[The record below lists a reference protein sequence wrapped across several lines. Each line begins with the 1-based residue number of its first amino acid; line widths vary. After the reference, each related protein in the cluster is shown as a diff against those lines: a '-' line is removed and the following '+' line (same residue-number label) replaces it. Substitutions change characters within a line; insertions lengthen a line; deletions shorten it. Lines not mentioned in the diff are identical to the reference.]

1 MAQKKSA
8 AKLKVVDAKA
18 ELTEEQMVEQ
28 LQKILDDAKLA
39 IDKSISIQID
49 QTMRFDSL
57 LAIHDS
63 FIRFGFEECHINHAR
78 SVALRMKYVLADIQA
93 VIADLSLDAMAAK
106 EYTNPIDRFVPE
118 TAHGR
123 IGVQRHPPVGREP
136 GQRPPAADHQ
146 GVRDR
151 LLQGGRVAWSST
163 STRCT
168 TGTATR

>member
-8 AKLKVVDAKA
+8 AKLKVADAKA

-28 LQKILDDAKLA
+28 LQKILDDAKLT

-93 VIADLSLDAMAAK
+93 VVADLGLDAMAAK
-106 EYTNPIDRFVPE
+106 EYVNPIDRFVPE
-118 TAHGR
+118 TEEDDEWDEVLTDALVFSAIRPWGENLDNVHQQLVTKAYE
-123 IGVQRHPPVGREP
+123 IGYYKE
-136 GQRPPAADHQ
+136 DE
-146 GVRDR
+146 
-151 LLQGGRVAWSST
+151 
-163 STRCT
+163 
-168 TGTATR
+168 

>member
-8 AKLKVVDAKA
+8 AKLKVVDAKT

-63 FIRFGFEECHINHAR
+63 FIRFGFEECHIDKAR
-78 SVALRMKYVLADIQA
+78 RVALRMKYVLADIQA
-93 VIADLSLDAMAAK
+93 VVADLGLDAMAAK

-118 TAHGR
+118 TEEDDEWDEVLTDALVFSAIRPWGENLDNVHQQLITKAYE
-123 IGVQRHPPVGREP
+123 IGYYKE
-136 GQRPPAADHQ
+136 DE
-146 GVRDR
+146 
-151 LLQGGRVAWSST
+151 
-163 STRCT
+163 
-168 TGTATR
+168 